1 MKRGGERVI
10 PVKSIILSVLGL
22 LTPQDLK
29 RLTKHTKQEL
39 KLKQAAGGE
48 FEPLSVS
55 ETELVDSQ
63 DARVLHFPSPEDSHR
78 EASREFTSRPSS
90 LEAIGVLS
98 AEKQAEIQK
107 AAKEAYEKSQPDT
120 LDFILSERDRFK
132 TSEDKIHKQ
141 VGLSC
146 YKKNADMRLFQ
157 VVSKD
162 SEGNKKRKVASVLG
176 ILIDKKQN

>member
-1 MKRGGERVI
+1 MV

-29 RLTKHTKQEL
+29 RLTKQGKHEI

-48 FEPLSVS
+48 FEPFSVS
-55 ETELVDSQ
+55 EAEHFETVEAKILS
-63 DARVLHFPSPEDSHR
+63 FPSSQEHAA
-78 EASREFTSRPSS
+78 EAGREFLSKQNS
-90 LEAIGVLS
+90 LEAIGVMS
-98 AEKQAEIQK
+98 ADKQAELKK

-132 TSEDKIHKQ
+132 NSEDKIHKQ
-141 VGLSC
+141 EGLSC

-162 SEGNKKRKVASVLG
+162 SEGNKKRKITSVLG
-176 ILIDKKQN
+176 ILIDKKQT

>member
-1 MKRGGERVI
+1 MI

-29 RLTKHTKQEL
+29 QLTKQTKQEL
-39 KLKQAAGGE
+39 RLKQAAGGE
-48 FEPLSVS
+48 FEPFSVN
-55 ETELVDSQ
+55 ETEQINSR
-63 DARVLHFPSPEDSHR
+63 DARVIKFPSPEDSHQ
-78 EASREFTSRPSS
+78 EASPEFQSKPSP
-90 LEAIGVLS
+90 LEAMGVLS
-98 AEKQAEIQK
+98 AEKQAEMQK
-107 AAKEAYEKSQPDT
+107 AAKEAYDKSQPDT

>member
-1 MKRGGERVI
+1 MI

-29 RLTKHTKQEL
+29 RLTKHTKQDL
-39 KLKQAAGGE
+39 RLKQVAGCE

-55 ETELVDSQ
+55 ETEFVDSE
-63 DARVLHFPSPEDSHR
+63 DARVLQFPSPQDSHKQT
-78 EASREFTSRPSS
+78 SSEFLSKSS
-90 LEAIGVLS
+90 PLEAIGILS
-98 AEKQAEIQK
+98 SEKQAEVQK

-120 LDFILSERDRFK
+120 LDFILAERDRFK

-162 SEGNKKRKVASVLG
+162 SDGNKKRKVASVLG

>member
-1 MKRGGERVI
+1 M
-10 PVKSIILSVLGL
+10 
-22 LTPQDLK
+22 
-29 RLTKHTKQEL
+29 
-39 KLKQAAGGE
+39 
-48 FEPLSVS
+48 
-55 ETELVDSQ
+55 
-63 DARVLHFPSPEDSHR
+63 
-78 EASREFTSRPSS
+78 
-90 LEAIGVLS
+90 GVLS
-98 AEKQAEIQK
+98 AEKQAEMQK
-107 AAKEAYEKSQPDT
+107 AAKEAYDKSQPDT

>member
-1 MKRGGERVI
+1 MI
-10 PVKSIILSVLGL
+10 NSKSIIMGVLGL

-29 RLTKHTKQEL
+29 RLTQSSKGEVTLQL
-39 KLKQAAGGE
+39 AAGAE
-48 FEPLSVS
+48 FISQGPSSDSVES
-55 ETELVDSQ
+55 SKGGSQ
-63 DARVLHFPSPEDSHR
+63 VLEFPRTDQGSSQ
-78 EASREFTSRPSS
+78 SGREFLSQQSS
-90 LEAIGVLS
+90 LETIGVMS
-98 AEKQAEIQK
+98 ADKKAELKK
-107 AAKEAYEKSQPDT
+107 AALEAYEKTQPDV
-120 LDFILSERDRFK
+120 LDFILTERDRFK

-141 VGLSC
+141 NGLSC

>member
-1 MKRGGERVI
+1 MI

-39 KLKQAAGGE
+39 KQVVGGE
-48 FEPLSVS
+48 FVPFSAS

-63 DARVLHFPSPEDSHR
+63 DARVLQFPSPEDSHR
-78 EASREFTSRPSS
+78 EANRDFSTRISS

-107 AAKEAYEKSQPDT
+107 AAKEAYEKSRPDT

-132 TSEDKIHKQ
+132 NSEDKIHKQ

>member
-1 MKRGGERVI
+1 MT

-29 RLTKHTKQEL
+29 RLTKNTKQEI

-48 FEPLSVS
+48 FEPFSVDDV
-55 ETELVDSQ
+55 EQVEAAE
-63 DARVLHFPSPEDSHR
+63 ARVLSFPSQQEHAPESG
-78 EASREFTSRPSS
+78 REFLSKQNS
-90 LEAIGVLS
+90 LEAMGVLS

-107 AAKEAYEKSQPDT
+107 AAKQAYEQSQPDT

-132 TSEDKIHKQ
+132 NSEEKIHKQ

-176 ILIDKKQN
+176 ILIDKKQT